1 MKQEYMFSQQ
11 PWVMLISFLKI
22 IQMYLTFIS
31 RRLFHAIFMFKK
43 FWQQIKVI
51 IGLKFSSL
59 IWIQIFLKLC
69 SGKLCS
75 YRMKYRRWDMFD
87 ISVRKEI
94 NIKYTFNFVRNKEIY
109 SRVIRYHLPSDLWY
123 ISIFVRNAQYH
134 DVFDIYYINC
144 KTHEGHNKSI

>member
-87 ISVRKEI
+87 ISVRKAI
-94 NIKYTFNFVRNKEIY
+94 NIKYSFNFVRNIEIY
-109 SRVIRYHLPSDLWY
+109 SRVIRYYLSYRNILYFWAPCLNQYQSTLFSKFVHL
-123 ISIFVRNAQYH
+123 
-134 DVFDIYYINC
+134 
-144 KTHEGHNKSI
+144 K

>member
-59 IWIQIFLKLC
+59 IRIQIFLKLC
-69 SGKLCS
+69 SGKLSS
-75 YRMKYRRWDMFD
+75 YRMKNRRWDMID
-87 ISVRKEI
+87 ISVRKAI
-94 NIKYTFNFVRNKEIY
+94 NMKYSFNFVKRYINLHRNYKIIRPIIY
-109 SRVIRYHLPSDLWY
+109 IYFCKKCTISRHLWY
-123 ISIFVRNAQYH
+123 LLY
-134 DVFDIYYINC
+134 
-144 KTHEGHNKSI
+144 KL

>member
-109 SRVIRYHLPSDLWY
+109 SRVIRYYLPY
-123 ISIFVRNAQYH
+123 RNPTY
-134 DVFDIYYINC
+134 DIYPFL
-144 KTHEGHNKSI
+144 

>member
-69 SGKLCS
+69 SGKLSS
-75 YRMKYRRWDMFD
+75 YRMKNRRWDMID
-87 ISVRKEI
+87 ISVRKAI
-94 NIKYTFNFVRNKEIY
+94 NMKYSFNFVKRYRNLQQSYKLLERLKLISQKYRILDVIGY
-109 SRVIRYHLPSDLWY
+109 SGVDYY
-123 ISIFVRNAQYH
+123 ISLQCW
-134 DVFDIYYINC
+134 NC
-144 KTHEGHNKSI
+144 ISY

>member
-87 ISVRKEI
+87 ISVRKAI
-94 NIKYTFNFVRNKEIY
+94 NIKYSFNFVKRYRNLQQSYKLLFTLSKY
-109 SRVIRYHLPSDLWY
+109 SIFLSTLLKS
-123 ISIFVRNAQYH
+123 ISIYA
-134 DVFDIYYINC
+134 IL
-144 KTHEGHNKSI
+144 

>member
-22 IQMYLTFIS
+22 IQMYLNFIS

-43 FWQQIKVI
+43 LWQQIKVI

-59 IWIQIFLKLC
+59 IRIQIFLKLC

-94 NIKYTFNFVRNKEIY
+94 NIKYTFNLVRNKEIY
-109 SRVIRYHLPSDLWY
+109 SRVIRYYLPYRITLFSKFVHL
-123 ISIFVRNAQYH
+123 
-134 DVFDIYYINC
+134 
-144 KTHEGHNKSI
+144 K

>member
-59 IWIQIFLKLC
+59 IRIQIFLKLC
-69 SGKLCS
+69 SGKLSS
-75 YRMKYRRWDMFD
+75 YRMKNRRWDMID
-87 ISVRKEI
+87 ISVRKAI
-94 NIKYTFNFVRNKEIY
+94 NMKYSFNFVKRYIKLHQNYEIRPIIY
-109 SRVIRYHLPSDLWY
+109 IYFCKKCTISRHLWY
-123 ISIFVRNAQYH
+123 LLY
-134 DVFDIYYINC
+134 
-144 KTHEGHNKSI
+144 KL

>member
-1 MKQEYMFSQQ
+1 MKREYMFSQQ

-109 SRVIRYHLPSDLWY
+109 SRVIRYYLPYRIIHFCKKCTISRHLWY
-123 ISIFVRNAQYH
+123 LLY
-134 DVFDIYYINC
+134 
-144 KTHEGHNKSI
+144 KL

>member
-69 SGKLCS
+69 SGKLGS

-109 SRVIRYHLPSDLWY
+109 SRVIRYYLPYRITLFSKFIHL
-123 ISIFVRNAQYH
+123 
-134 DVFDIYYINC
+134 
-144 KTHEGHNKSI
+144 K

>member
-1 MKQEYMFSQQ
+1 MKREYMFSQQ

-59 IWIQIFLKLC
+59 IRIQIFLKLC
-69 SGKLCS
+69 SGKLSS
-75 YRMKYRRWDMFD
+75 YRMKNRRWDMID
-87 ISVRKEI
+87 ISVRKAI
-94 NIKYTFNFVRNKEIY
+94 NMKYSFNIVKRYINLHRKIIRPIIY
-109 SRVIRYHLPSDLWY
+109 IYFCKKCTISRHLWY
-123 ISIFVRNAQYH
+123 LLY
-134 DVFDIYYINC
+134 
-144 KTHEGHNKSI
+144 KL

>member
-59 IWIQIFLKLC
+59 IWIQIFLKLS

-75 YRMKYRRWDMFD
+75 YSMKYRRWDMFD
-87 ISVRKEI
+87 ISVRKAI
-94 NIKYTFNFVRNKEIY
+94 NIKYSFHFVKGYINLQQSYKIFFKLIRPKIYIY
-109 SRVIRYHLPSDLWY
+109 SCKKCTISRHLWY
-123 ISIFVRNAQYH
+123 LLY
-134 DVFDIYYINC
+134 
-144 KTHEGHNKSI
+144 KL